1 MMRTEVVTLTNMCM
15 IEDGDK
21 ILVLNKNDETN
32 PEYVGLTFPGGHIE
46 REESLID
53 STIREVK
60 EETGLDIKDV
70 VLCGVKH
77 FPTKDGRYIIFF
89 FKTNTF
95 SGDLQSSDE
104 GEVFW
109 INKKELSSY
118 RLSVDFEEMVRI
130 FTGEK
135 SEFFYYL
142 ENDDWKY
149 DIK

>member
-1 MMRTEVVTLTNMCM
+1 MRTEVVTLTNMCM

-21 ILVLNKNDETN
+21 ILVLNKTGEND

-46 REESLID
+46 RGESLVD
-53 STIREVK
+53 SAIREVK
-60 EETGLDIKDV
+60 EETGLDIDNV

-77 FPTKDGRYIIFF
+77 FPTDNGRYIVFF
-89 FKTNTF
+89 FRTNSF
-95 SGDLQSSDE
+95 SGVLKSSNE

-109 INKKELSSY
+109 IKKANLTDY
-118 RLSVDFEEMVRI
+118 QLSVDFEEMVNI

-135 SEFFYYL
+135 SEFYYYL
-142 ENDDWKY
+142 EENEWKF

>member
-1 MMRTEVVTLTNMCM
+1 MRTEVVTLTNMCM

-21 ILVLNKNDETN
+21 ILVINKTGKND

-60 EETGLDIKDV
+60 EETGLDIDKV
-70 VLCGVKH
+70 ALCGVKH
-77 FPTKDGRYIIFF
+77 FPTDVGRYIVFF
-89 FKTNTF
+89 FKTNSF
-95 SGDLQSSDE
+95 SGVLKSSSE

-109 INKKELSSY
+109 INKDDLTNY
-118 RLSVDFEEMVRI
+118 QLSVDFEEMVSI

-135 SEFFYYL
+135 SEFYYYL
-142 ENDDWKY
+142 EGNEWKY

>member
-89 FKTNTF
+89 FYT
-95 SGDLQSSDE
+95 SL
-104 GEVFW
+104 
-109 INKKELSSY
+109 
-118 RLSVDFEEMVRI
+118 
-130 FTGEK
+130 
-135 SEFFYYL
+135 
-142 ENDDWKY
+142 
-149 DIK
+149 